1 MVLDIY
7 TVQLF
12 SERIY
17 ANFSTHNLKLFN
29 REVAYNY
36 VETLTHFHTI
46 WILLFLKSLNKYWI
60 HSHINV
66 EWYFQ
71 IYCFLLLTNQM
82 NFFGKIMIQKIQKW
96 YMWVIT
102 ACAILFLLNYKTQE
116 SRQIT
121 HLQYTSW
128 PDHGTPNPLELLS
141 FYHYVS
147 KAMEQH
153 PEQKLVVHCRFMFYT
168 LNGFLCSTYNF
179 NIVSMFKTN
188 NFILI
193 TSYFNQVASRFLLI
207 YSFIYMFYIVFTTSY
222 FKALV

>member
-1 MVLDIY
+1 M
-7 TVQLF
+7 F
-12 SERIY
+12 SE
-17 ANFSTHNLKLFN
+17 NLKLVYVGYNRMRYTSFFN
-29 REVAYNY
+29 
-36 VETLTHFHTI
+36 L
-46 WILLFLKSLNKYWI
+46 
-60 HSHINV
+60 
-66 EWYFQ
+66 Q
-71 IYCFLLLTNQM
+71 
-82 NFFGKIMIQKIQKW
+82 
-96 YMWVIT
+96 
-102 ACAILFLLNYKTQE
+102 TQE
-116 SRQIT
+116 GRQIT

-147 KAMEQH
+147 RVMEHH